1 MIRMAVRDLIGVLED
16 GAAPNA
22 LSDVPDNARI
32 ELRMTQGSTLK
43 IRLALLN
50 TAGTPV
56 RLADDVAASVW
67 MTIKKRA
74 NQDTPDMS
82 IAGSIVAVAGVNRVD
97 FAISPTATKYLAP
110 GRYVYDVWLVFNGSR
125 DPVIPLSP
133 FILEP
138 GLQLP

>member
-1 MIRMAVRDLIGVLED
+1 MAVRDLIGVLED

-22 LSDVPDNARI
+22 LSDVPENARI

-43 IRLALLN
+43 VRLTLMN

-56 RLADDVAASVW
+56 RLADDVSAAVW
-67 MTIKKRA
+67 MTIKRRA

-82 IAGSIVAVAGVNRVD
+82 IVGALVPADGGNRADFSISA
-97 FAISPTATKYLAP
+97 TATKYLAP
-110 GRYVYDVWLVFNGSR
+110 GRYVYDVWLVFQGSR
-125 DPVIPLSP
+125 DPVVPISP

-138 GLQLP
+138 GLLLP